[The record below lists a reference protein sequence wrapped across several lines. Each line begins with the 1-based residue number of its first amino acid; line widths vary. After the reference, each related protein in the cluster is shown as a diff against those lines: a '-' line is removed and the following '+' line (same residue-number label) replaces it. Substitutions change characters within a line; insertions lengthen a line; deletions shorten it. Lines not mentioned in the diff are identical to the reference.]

1 MWRTSHKSLLTSPF
15 PLLWGALWVYLGWHC
30 YHTYQAPLLG
40 AALSFLG
47 TWIYLPFIG
56 PVLFSTLFFY
66 VIKLQKFG
74 SPSVTTPYLVAELDG
89 RVVGCVCVRMKHTCY
104 REASKGVEEPAGEAS
119 VWRLSVHTSAR
130 KHGVGRAL
138 MAAAE
143 AFAVEHRA
151 KYMSLITG
159 NEQSRKFY
167 QRLGYTDEAEG
178 RARRVLFGPTLQPS
192 TIVGSLRA
200 LSLKGRLATTIM
212 SKELGTGSSGGK
224 GVD

>member
-1 MWRTSHKSLLTSPF
+1 
-15 PLLWGALWVYLGWHC
+15 
-30 YHTYQAPLLG
+30 LG

-56 PVLFSTLFFY
+56 PALFSTLFFHI
-66 VIKLQKFG
+66 IKLQKFG
-74 SPSVTTPYLVAELDG
+74 TPSLKSPYMVAELDG

-104 REASKGVEEPAGEAS
+104 REASKGVEEPVGEAS
-119 VWRLSVHTSAR
+119 VWRLSVDASVR

-138 MAAAE
+138 MVAAE
-143 AFAVEHRA
+143 AFAVEHSA

-159 NEQSRKFY
+159 NEHSRKFY

-178 RARRVLFGPTLQPS
+178 RARRVLFGPSLQPS
-192 TIVGSLRA
+192 TLVGSLRA

-212 SKELGTGSSGGK
+212 SKELGTGSSSGEGRR
-224 GVD
+224 GED